1 MHRSRWDR
9 LGSRM
14 DVQVAAC
21 FELTLCCQASKACK
35 GSTEAFRPRH
45 TTGLYSWPRGR
56 QPDQATAPSEER
68 SRDSVLV
75 ARFSQIEG

>member
-1 MHRSRWDR
+1 
-9 LGSRM
+9 M

-56 QPDQATAPSEER
+56 QPYQAGCYPTAEEAHAAWKSVEEEKQR
-68 SRDSVLV
+68 AAGNSR
-75 ARFSQIEG
+75 G